1 MKRLALG
8 LAIWALVAAPTMA
21 EDIAAGETVFNKCKA
36 CHAVGEGAKNRVG
49 PQLNDLFGRTAGTLA
64 DYKYSKPM
72 IEAGEAGLVWT
83 PETLREYLV
92 KPRDF
97 VKGTRMAF
105 AGLPN
110 PVDIDNLVAYLATF
124 SPPPP
129 AQ

>member
-83 PETLREYLV
+83 PETLHEYLV

>member
-72 IEAGEAGLVWT
+72 VEAGEAGLVWT

>member
-21 EDIAAGETVFNKCKA
+21 EDIAAGETVFNK

-83 PETLREYLV
+83 PETLHEYLV

>member
-8 LAIWALVAAPTMA
+8 LAIWALVATPTMA

-129 AQ
+129 AR